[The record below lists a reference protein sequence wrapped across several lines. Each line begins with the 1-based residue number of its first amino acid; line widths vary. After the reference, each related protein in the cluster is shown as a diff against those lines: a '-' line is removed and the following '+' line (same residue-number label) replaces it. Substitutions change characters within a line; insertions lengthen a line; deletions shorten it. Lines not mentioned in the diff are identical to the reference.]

1 MGTRSDVAV
10 LLKRDIDALVPE
22 EKRQAWFD
30 GATRHEHA
38 EGFAY
43 VWRDVK
49 WYIDSDENI
58 SQLYA
63 WLEDVD
69 VEDFEIIVAYH
80 EYPESDGDDR
90 GGWYANPWNARK
102 DATVSLI
109 LDLKTAPIA
118 AEETPTI
125 GSSAMIS
132 RPLLLLEIPAT
143 AAEEGNLEDGW
154 QDGELHEVYSARE
167 IAAMLRAVIAER
179 DDARAKLARLEQRTK
194 ELR

>member
-1 MGTRSDVAV
+1 MGTWSDVAV
-10 LLKRDIDALVPE
+10 LLKRDLNALVPE
-22 EKRQAWFD
+22 EKRQAWFR

-49 WYIDSDENI
+49 WYIERDENI

-90 GGWYANPWNARK
+90 GGWYDNPWNAHK
-102 DATVSLI
+102 NVAVSLV
-109 LDLKTAPIA
+109 LDLETAPISQ
-118 AEETPTI
+118 PK
-125 GSSAMIS
+125 
-132 RPLLLLEIPAT
+132 RLP
-143 AAEEGNLEDGW
+143 
-154 QDGELHEVYSARE
+154 R
-167 IAAMLRAVIAER
+167 
-179 DDARAKLARLEQRTK
+179 LAPQR
-194 ELR
+194 